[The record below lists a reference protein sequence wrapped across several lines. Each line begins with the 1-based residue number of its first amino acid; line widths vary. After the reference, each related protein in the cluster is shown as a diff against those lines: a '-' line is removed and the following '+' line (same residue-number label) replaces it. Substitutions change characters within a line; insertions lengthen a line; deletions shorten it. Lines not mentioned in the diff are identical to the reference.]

1 MGVISPA
8 FSVNELIIQRR
19 GNRIEPSMFYRTG
32 ALIFLLLLSVSA
44 LRAQA
49 LPDSL
54 AGDKS
59 AQVLE
64 GVIAGNAY
72 GLGQSIRINGT
83 VKEGAIAFG
92 GDVIVQGTVEGD
104 VAAIGGSVI
113 QLEGARIGGD
123 VIVVGGMYRHAGKTP
138 NRNPSS
144 MTVMYAGYE
153 QELRDMMRS
162 PKGMLSPTWSPTY
175 VGSRL
180 LSVLFWFVV
189 SLALTAAMPGAVG
202 RGVARMR
209 LASLRVAVIGFLGA
223 IVFGMGVVACLFLLP
238 DPFSVLVGM
247 MALLFILVA
256 GVFGR
261 VVIYAAT
268 GRWLQRKY
276 LPAGGNSESV
286 ALLLGTL
293 LWGVLSS
300 LPYLWPFIV
309 ALTLVFSWGL
319 ALTAGRRNGWK
330 ETKGA

>member
-1 MGVISPA
+1 MGVICPA

-113 QLEGARIGGD
+113 QLEGSRIGGD
-123 VIVVGGMYRHAGKTP
+123 VFVVGGAYRHADKSP
-138 NRNPSS
+138 DRNHSS
-144 MTVMYAGYE
+144 TTVMYAGYE
-153 QELRDMMRS
+153 GEL
-162 PKGMLSPTWSPTY
+162 
-175 VGSRL
+175 
-180 LSVLFWFVV
+180 
-189 SLALTAAMPGAVG
+189 
-202 RGVARMR
+202 
-209 LASLRVAVIGFLGA
+209 
-223 IVFGMGVVACLFLLP
+223 
-238 DPFSVLVGM
+238 
-247 MALLFILVA
+247 
-256 GVFGR
+256 
-261 VVIYAAT
+261 
-268 GRWLQRKY
+268 
-276 LPAGGNSESV
+276 
-286 ALLLGTL
+286 
-293 LWGVLSS
+293 
-300 LPYLWPFIV
+300 
-309 ALTLVFSWGL
+309 
-319 ALTAGRRNGWK
+319 
-330 ETKGA
+330 